1 MSHRHLTPLLAS
13 TLLATLAATVHASP
27 IPSGISVRASVSADT
42 VNSSQASNANQ
53 SGTLLFQ
60 GLLDGTNSVGVSNVA
75 YNGLPANPSSL
86 SGNFTDTSFSQ
97 VAYSINLGGTHNQAG
112 NAENPALFNDL
123 FLDFSNTGST
133 AYKAYFRIDLRFA
146 VQANGSDAYVQHDF
160 SLEDVTHNLSDI
172 YYSREWRDTVNGNVS
187 DTGGN
192 LLQEVLLNPG
202 DSVSFHGFESIKGG
216 AYGDNSSNYSGD
228 IYTSLQLVRFDPI
241 GRQLPLPS
249 SLWLAGLGLG
259 LMLSRGT
266 KRA

>member
-1 MSHRHLTPLLAS
+1 MNFYPRHIGDYIARASHLTLLEHGVYAR
-13 TLLATLAATVHASP
+13 LL
-27 IPSGISVRASVSADT
+27 
-42 VNSSQASNANQ
+42 
-53 SGTLLFQ
+53 
-60 GLLDGTNSVGVSNVA
+60 
-75 YNGLPANPSSL
+75 
-86 SGNFTDTSFSQ
+86 
-97 VAYSINLGGTHNQAG
+97 
-112 NAENPALFNDL
+112 
-123 FLDFSNTGST
+123 
-133 AYKAYFRIDLRFA
+133 
-146 VQANGSDAYVQHDF
+146 
-160 SLEDVTHNLSDI
+160 DI